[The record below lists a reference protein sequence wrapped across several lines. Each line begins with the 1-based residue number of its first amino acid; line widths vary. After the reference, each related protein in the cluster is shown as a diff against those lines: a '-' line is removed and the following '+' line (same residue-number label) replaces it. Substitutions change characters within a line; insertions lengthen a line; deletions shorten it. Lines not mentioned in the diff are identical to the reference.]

1 MQLGAALA
9 APAGARARLVALGVA
24 TRAVPATVVLRQ
36 RMWPMRVVMM
46 MTWTYLVLMASS
58 QMDEAEDGWRW
69 MRGGPGAGTASAG
82 PGAAVGLAAAKQ

>member
-1 MQLGAALA
+1 MLTL
-9 APAGARARLVALGVA
+9 
-24 TRAVPATVVLRQ
+24 
-36 RMWPMRVVMM
+36 VVMM